1 MINETINWA
10 EAEKRYYKERDWL
23 LEVKKL
29 CERSTLTLRR
39 MLPPETS
46 KVEHY
51 NNIVEEAYQRAQS
64 IGATYLICA
73 SNWLP
78 VFCLSVAFERSF
90 PIGMGVVQGSYTA
103 GTIKGLPVI
112 SPTMDSFEML
122 CGADTP
128 TPEYNIE
135 NIDSNKFILL
145 KLED

>member
-10 EAEKRYYKERDWL
+10 EAEKQYYKERDWL

-46 KVEHY
+46 KVDHY

-64 IGATYLICA
+64 IGTTYLICA

-78 VFCLSVAFERSF
+78 VFYFSEGFERNKESI
-90 PIGMGVVQGSYTA
+90 PIHGSYKA
-103 GTIKGLPVI
+103 GTVRGLPVI
-112 SPTMDSFEML
+112 VSPIMDSFEML

-128 TPEYNIE
+128 TPEYNIG

>member
-1 MINETINWA
+1 MINETINWV
-10 EAEKRYYKERDWL
+10 EAEKQYYKERDWL

-29 CERSTLTLRR
+29 CKFETLNLRR
-39 MLPPETS
+39 TTIPEGAS

-51 NNIVEEAYQRAQS
+51 SNIVEEAYQRAQS

-78 VFCLSVAFERSF
+78 VFCLSEVFERNKDSI
-90 PIGMGVVQGSYTA
+90 PINGSYKA
-103 GTIKGLPVI
+103 GTVGGLPVI
-112 SPTMDSFEML
+112 ISPTVDSFEML

-128 TPEYNIE
+128 APEYNIE

>member
-23 LEVKKL
+23 NEVKKL

-64 IGATYLICA
+64 LGATYFICA

-78 VFCLSVAFERSF
+78 VFCLSAVFERSF
-90 PIGMGVVQGSYTA
+90 TTGAVQGSYTA
-103 GTIKGLPVI
+103 GTYKGLPVI
-112 SPTMDSFEML
+112 ISPTMDFFEML

-128 TPEYNIE
+128 APEYNIE
-135 NIDSNKFILL
+135 SIDASKFILI

>member
-10 EAEKRYYKERDWL
+10 EAEKQYYKERDWL
-23 LEVKKL
+23 NEVKKL
-29 CERSTLTLRR
+29 CERSTLILRR

-46 KVEHY
+46 KVDHY
-51 NNIVEEAYQRAQS
+51 NRIVEEAYQRAQS
-64 IGATYLICA
+64 IGATYFICA

-78 VFCLSVAFERSF
+78 IFCFSVAFERSF
-90 PIGMGVVQGSYTA
+90 PIGAVQGSYTA
-103 GTIKGLPVI
+103 GIIKGLPVII

-128 TPEYNIE
+128 TPEYDIKS
-135 NIDSNKFILL
+135 IDASKFILL

>member
-23 LEVKKL
+23 NEVKKL
-29 CERSTLTLRR
+29 CKFETLSLRR

-46 KVEHY
+46 KVDHY
-51 NNIVEEAYQRAQS
+51 SRIVEEAYQRAKS
-64 IGATYLICA
+64 LGAAYLICA
-73 SNWLP
+73 SNWFP
-78 VFCLSVAFERSF
+78 VLCFSEDFERNKELL
-90 PIGMGVVQGSYTA
+90 PISGSYKA
-103 GTIKGLPVI
+103 GTVRGLPVI
-112 SPTMDSFEML
+112 ISPAMDSFEML

-135 NIDSNKFILL
+135 TIDAGKFVLL